1 MSTAFWVLV
10 IAGILI
16 LGFCVKKGA
25 EKGLVEELNCILTLI
40 CAFVIFR
47 IASSI
52 AGRYTKGDISSV
64 LVGAM
69 LLVVVV
75 TAYGVF
81 HILFGTLHIFAR
93 LPVIRHV
100 DNILGVFGGFIEGAI
115 TLYLADAL
123 LRYFVMMS

>member
-16 LGFCVKKGA
+16 LGYCVKKGA

-40 CAFVIFR
+40 CAFIIFR

-69 LLVVVV
+69 LLVVVA
-75 TAYGVF
+75 TAYGLPTPGAMRYPDP
-81 HILFGTLHIFAR
+81 ILCANCVSRSH
-93 LPVIRHV
+93 PP
-100 DNILGVFGGFIEGAI
+100 
-115 TLYLADAL
+115 
-123 LRYFVMMS
+123 